1 MSLIKCPQCG
11 KEISEYAAECV
22 HCGYKLNKREQPHC
36 PECGAE
42 LNGDE
47 MICPNC
53 GFPLDEVS
61 FEQSAPKKKTPVWTF
76 VFLAIILA
84 ALAGGI
90 FIASRNSRD
99 RVYAETVMQMIEAHD
114 DSLNAVK
121 DSSRLLMAVWKNAI
135 WQTAN
140 PETDRFTR
148 PDGRFVDDFNEA
160 LDNLYQ
166 DENFSSQLELI
177 NKNQQK
183 LRALKKKLPK
193 PPAGYEDINECL
205 IKAFDNWIEI
215 SMTILNP
222 TGSYNDTEQRFNELF
237 SEAAELYNELQS
249 YADAQQIS

>member
-22 HCGYKLNKREQPHC
+22 HCGYKLKKSEQPHC
-36 PECGAE
+36 PECGKE
-42 LNGDE
+42 LSGDE
-47 MICPNC
+47 TICPNC

-61 FEQSAPKKKTPVWTF
+61 SDQSAPKKKTPVWTF
-76 VFLAIILA
+76 VFLAVILA
-84 ALAGGI
+84 ALAAGI
-90 FIASRNSRD
+90 FAASQSSKKQ
-99 RVYAETVMQMIEAHD
+99 VYAETVMQMTEAHD
-114 DSLNAVK
+114 DSFNAVN
-121 DSSRLLMAVWKNAI
+121 DCSRLLMAVWKNAI
-135 WQTAN
+135 CQTAD

-148 PDGRFVDDFNEA
+148 PDGRFVEDFNEA

-177 NKNQQK
+177 NKSQQK

-193 PPAGYEDINECL
+193 PPVTYEDINECL

-222 TGSYNDTEQRFNELF
+222 TGSYNDAEHKFNELF

-249 YADAQQIS
+249 YADAQQLS